1 MSRAHRK
8 SNDKRVTLRSDASAK
23 VARLLE
29 RDETT
34 AVIPAGVLASLID
47 EAKQGAPVEASP
59 RFEIVE
65 LDPEDVILLD
75 DDIFE
80 RRWEEV
86 CPSMA
91 S

>member
-1 MSRAHRK
+1 MSRANRK
-8 SNDKRVTLRSDASAK
+8 SNDKRVTLTSDASIK
-23 VARLLE
+23 VARLIE

-34 AVIPAGVLASLID
+34 AIIPAGVLASLID
-47 EAKQGAPVEASP
+47 EVKKTAPPESAP
-59 RFEIVE
+59 RFEVVD
-65 LDPEDVILLD
+65 LDPEDDILVD

-80 RRWEEV
+80 RRWDEA